1 MQLYANYT
9 ADGSHNNGAASGH
22 EKCGKQARVCWILAL
37 RYLGGLSLGQFCL
50 QLANLRDGPG
60 LDCLKLQPNTQIKST
75 KDTTFMSCSSK
86 RYEAPHTRNSLAHA
100 PALGSTWRC
109 VPEYQTATDIL

>member
-1 MQLYANYT
+1 MQTTPLMVVTTTVQPVGMKSAV
-9 ADGSHNNGAASGH
+9 SKP
-22 EKCGKQARVCWILAL
+22 KCAGFLAL
-37 RYLGGLSLGQFCL
+37 RYLGGLGLGQLRL

-100 PALGSTWRC
+100 PALGSTWR
-109 VPEYQTATDIL
+109 